1 MKRFLYYFAWSI
13 GIGVIVYAGLQFQQ
27 SLVVR
32 SQETFNPVPLWV
44 YIAIFPVVIGLLM
57 RMPKFLQERTER
69 RIIGFD
75 WSKFLAIG
83 LSAFFILILAVSPF
97 LQLGHMGM
105 PQLLSSLHL
114 ILFSGTTA
122 QTIAGLVFGYV
133 LLDSFKREES
143 RGTGSHHHRAS

>member
-57 RMPKFLQERTER
+57 RLPKFLQERTEW

-75 WSKFLAIG
+75 WSKFLAVSIPALTVII
-83 LSAFFILILAVSPF
+83 LSILPF
-97 LQLGHMGM
+97 M
-105 PQLLSSLHL
+105 PIENIPYPSFYDPFNL

-122 QTIAGLVFGYV
+122 QTIAGHVFGYV
-133 LLDSFKREES
+133 LLDSFKREDAK
-143 RGTGSHHHRAS
+143 GSDSHYYRAS